1 YQDIAQPKQ
10 AEVVADNAEA
20 FLRPGGYV
28 IVAIKARSIDVTKEP
43 EEVFEDEERKL
54 EERGFEVLE
63 VIEVPVETALDM
75 VDRGEIADSITVIAL
90 LRLARQRGA

>member
-1 YQDIAQPKQ
+1 MCIRDRVGASP
-10 AEVVADNAEA
+10 D
-20 FLRPGGYV
+20 G
-28 IVAIKARSIDVTKEP
+28 D
-43 EEVFEDEERKL
+43 
-54 EERGFEVLE
+54 EVLE